1 MVNDKKVKNIVGIV
15 RNLVDVQSIK
25 DTLTDEKIEELI
37 EEAIKFAGVECLHE
51 ETEKCRHELKYIYMI
66 KSTPGSKIL
75 NDYEQEEWYTE
86 RKDYIDPKFWA
97 RYSEYLKDKKDFSPN
112 VVSILGNE
120 TLDRNLMNCL
130 LDPLKEVSSPVL
142 RRGLVI
148 GDVQSGKTSTY
159 IGLICKA
166 ADAGYKVFI
175 LLTGTIES
183 LRKQTQE
190 RVEEGF
196 IGIDISG
203 KKRVGVGLDNQPI
216 YATAF
221 TSRNSDFRKKNTEIA
236 VALNDNNAVVFV
248 IKKKNTVLEKLTEW
262 LTDLNADKING
273 KIDLPMLMID
283 DEADN
288 ASVNTNKPS
297 ESPTTINGLI
307 RRLANTFTRT
317 TYIGFTATP
326 FANIFIDPK
335 TTDEMGNQDLFPE
348 DFIVSLPVPTNYI
361 GAEKIFD
368 PQGKH
373 HSQLVYIKDAGV
385 NENDGYSFYSSHKKD
400 WDGELPGSLTDA
412 IYAFYIV
419 NAIRDLRGD
428 KKAHRSMLINISRF
442 TDVQRYIRSETEKIH
457 QEAYR
462 AIKFNLNCDDF
473 EESMKN
479 PVLKKIYN
487 IWEKHFSSVEF
498 RWDDISGILLQSI
511 DPIMIKVVNSSRKAD
526 KLIYP
531 ENDGIRVIAV
541 GGLALSRGLT
551 LEGLIISYFYRNTC
565 TYDVLMQMGR
575 WFGYRHGY
583 EDLFRIWIGEKSAE
597 WYADIAR
604 ATEELKSDM
613 NTMNM
618 ERRTPKEFGIRV
630 RNDSEELQITSP
642 NKMRNAKDE
651 IVRYSYFGDII
662 ETPYLIYNPET
673 QKENFRYVKGFI
685 ESLVS
690 AGTAFELSENLH
702 GKKRHIIQKVPKK
715 RISEFLGNL
724 SISEYNNR
732 FKPAQI
738 INFLSK
744 CDDSS
749 VDLFDIVFVNG
760 TSEKTVKIAGMDIQ
774 AIKRGNCE
782 IDNGKDLLYIGR
794 RGKLGG
800 PTDGMT
806 GISDTADRTAED
818 IIKEAKEKY
827 RVEYKERKKKEFDE
841 KSKTYPG
848 ETWFRYVKDRRPLL
862 IIYLIDAQEQSE
874 KNKNQAGKESKI
886 FEQFKKDMGD
896 IPSVG
901 LAIGFPENNNSSATE
916 NAFYSANRYCNYFDF
931 NDILA
936 ESEEE

>member
-1 MVNDKKVKNIVGIV
+1 MVNDEKVKNIVGIV
-15 RNLVDVQSIK
+15 RNLVDARKIK
-25 DTLTDEKIEELI
+25 DTLTEEKIEELI
-37 EEAIKFAGVECLHE
+37 EETVKFLRVECLYE

-66 KSTPGSKIL
+66 KSTPGNKIL
-75 NDYEQEEWYTE
+75 NDYEQEEWYTA
-86 RKDYIDPKFWA
+86 RKDDIDPKFWT
-97 RYSEYLKDKKDFSPN
+97 RYSEYLKDRKGFSPN
-112 VVSILGNE
+112 VVSTLGNE
-120 TLDRNLMNCL
+120 TLDMNLMNCL
-130 LDPLKEVSSPVL
+130 LDPQQEVESPVF

-175 LLTGTIES
+175 LLTGMTEP
-183 LRKQTQE
+183 LRQQTQE

-196 IGIDISG
+196 IGINVSDG
-203 KKRVGVGLDNQPI
+203 KRVGVGLDNQAI

-221 TSRNSDFRKKNTEIA
+221 TSRKSDFRKKNTEIA
-236 VALNDNNAVVFV
+236 IALKNNNAAVVFV
-248 IKKKNTVLEKLTEW
+248 IKKKDSVLNKLTEW
-262 LTDLNADKING
+262 LINNNADKVNG

-288 ASVNTNKPS
+288 ASVNTKKSS

-317 TYIGFTATP
+317 TYVGFTATP
-326 FANIFIDPK
+326 FANVFIEPD
-335 TTDEMGNQDLFPE
+335 TTDAMGNQDLFPE

-368 PQGKH
+368 AKGRH
-373 HSQLVYIKDAGV
+373 HSQLIYIDDAGV

-400 WDGELPGSLTDA
+400 WEGELPESLTDA

-428 KKAHRSMLINISRF
+428 RKTNRSMLINISRF
-442 TDVQRYIRSETEKIH
+442 TDVQRYIRDETEKIH
-457 QEAYR
+457 DTAYR
-462 AIKFNLNCDDF
+462 AIKFNLYPDDF
-473 EESMKN
+473 AESMKN
-479 PVLKKIYN
+479 PVIRKIYD

-498 RWDDISGILLQSI
+498 SWSDIAGILFQSVNQ
-511 DPIMIKVVNSSRKAD
+511 IMIKVVNSSRGAD
-526 KLIYP
+526 KLVYP
-531 ENDGIRVIAV
+531 ANDGIRVIAV

-551 LEGLIISYFYRNTC
+551 LEGLIISYFFRNTC

-583 EDLFRIWIGEKSAE
+583 EDLFRIWIGKKTAE
-597 WYADIAR
+597 WYADIAD
-604 ATEELKSDM
+604 ATAELKADM

-618 ERRTPKEFGIRV
+618 EKRTPKEFGIRV

-642 NKMRNAKDE
+642 NKMRNAKNE

-662 ETPYLIYNPET
+662 ETPYLVYNPEK
-673 QKENFRYVKGFI
+673 QKENFRIVKQFT

-690 AGTAFELSENLH
+690 DGLTIEHLKNS
-702 GKKRHIIQKVPKK
+702 RHIIQKVSKDK
-715 RISEFLGNL
+715 ILGVLESL

-744 CDDSS
+744 CHDSCI
-749 VDLFDIVFVNG
+749 DLFDIVFIGG
-760 TSEKTVKIAGMDIQ
+760 TSQKTVEIAGMN
-774 AIKRGNCE
+774 IKSVIRRNCE
-782 IDNGKDLLYIGR
+782 IDTGKDLLYIGR

-806 GISDTADRTAED
+806 GIFDTADRTAED
-818 IIKEAKEKY
+818 IIEEAEK
-827 RVEYKERKKKEFDE
+827 RFMEHYKPRKQKKSDE
-841 KSKTYPG
+841 KPTYPG
-848 ETWFRYVKDRRPLL
+848 ETWFKYVKDRRPLL
-862 IIYLIDAQEQSE
+862 IIYLIDAQEHSE
-874 KNKNQAGKESKI
+874 KETKEIHGSKI
-886 FEQFKKDMGD
+886 FEQFKKQMGG

-901 LAIGFPENNNSSATE
+901 LAMGFPENNNSSATE
-916 NAFYSANRYCNYFDF
+916 IAFYSANRYCNYFEF